1 MEIILIN
8 TDPMVAKLIE
18 ATAKKTG
25 IMLTSYAS
33 TDELDVSTLT
43 KDHFVFVDEGA
54 LGTDKD
60 RIKSIAQGYLSCL
73 LYAKTKALKEFSHIV
88 KKPFLPTE
96 ILDIL
101 QAELLKVGQDL
112 HNASEVTQEEIAQVD
127 DGPKMPDIDMSA
139 LDKLGDF
146 DITQEFD
153 AESPIPPLADSVST
167 DIADTPSAESEP
179 EQVPQES
186 VNEDLDQSL
195 GDVDSS
201 ALEQGGLEELD
212 SAINFLEESDMEDLE
227 AIGAGELP
235 AQEDEAGDSVEST
248 EITDSLAAADSS
260 LDELGEQEL
269 DSSSEPSGER
279 QAQELLESSDTDIA
293 LDTSLEQSAQE
304 LAGDVAGDVAESAQ
318 DLEGNLAQDELL
330 ETIQEEIDSSDPQA
344 QADDQAGDI
353 ADLDAVE
360 EVPSAMELDELESS
374 AQDGASG
381 VELGEADLGESGA
394 ALEQVEDQASDVEPE
409 LDSSEPSALDE
420 SVQGGESA
428 TAESLE
434 EQAECE
440 VLPQDELTLVK
451 NLLEETAPAADTA
464 ESLESTQEPEAEI
477 DLAQEL
483 ESSTLE
489 DDSESGDGA
498 NDESELESSTQEFAD
513 IELDDLAQVEPES
526 SAQEATESAG
536 EDYLQLSES
545 EICQALGEDLPDVE
559 SSTSTE
565 TADIEIEAGDVESS
579 AEPSELETPEEPAS
593 EQLESTQEQ
602 EAVEELEEIAEV
614 AEVAEDEAMEMKE
627 SGGDLQEDIK
637 EDIKE
642 AKEEAADPTQS
653 TQEQEIESMQESSQ
667 DSSDEELESKE
678 SAQAEVALEEDLGDG
693 LEENLAQDL
702 AGDLGDLEES
712 ATTDEDLAEEPES
725 SALEQECQA
734 PEELEVSSELESIQ
748 EAEEQEADGQD
759 LAQEPESKEALDS
772 MVAHDLQELE
782 AEPMSDQGALQDLG
796 EFGTGLQAINALR
809 DEMQALG
816 DLDPFASDGGDTPSS
831 QAQADDR
838 PSTTQANQTQA
849 QLFSE
854 LLANKSAQEIR
865 SLLNGAQISINI
877 SFSDKI

>member
-1 MEIILIN
+1 MKIILIN

-25 IMLTSYAS
+25 IVLTSYAS
-33 TDELDVSTLT
+33 TDDLDVSTLT

-60 RIKSIAQGYLSCL
+60 RIKSIAQDYLSCL

-153 AESPIPPLADSVST
+153 AESPTPPLADSVST

-269 DSSSEPSGER
+269 DSSSEPAGEP
-279 QAQELLESSDTDIA
+279 QTEELLESSDTDIA

-304 LAGDVAGDVAESAQ
+304 LADDMAGDVAESAQ
-318 DLEGNLAQDELL
+318 DLEENLAQDELL

-344 QADDQAGDI
+344 QADNQAGDI
-353 ADLDAVE
+353 AELEAVE
-360 EVPSAMELDELESS
+360 EVSSAIELDELESS
-374 AQDGASG
+374 AQDEVSG

-394 ALEQVEDQASDVEPE
+394 ALEQVEDQASDVEQE

-451 NLLEETAPAADTA
+451 NLLEETAPADTA

-545 EICQALGEDLPDVE
+545 EICQALGEDLPVVE

-579 AEPSELETPEEPAS
+579 AEPSELETLEEPAS

-614 AEVAEDEAMEMKE
+614 AEDEAMAMKE
-627 SGGDLQEDIK
+627 SGGDLQEDT
-637 EDIKE
+637 EE
-642 AKEEAADPTQS
+642 AKEEAADPAQS

-702 AGDLGDLEES
+702 AGDLGES
-712 ATTDEDLAEEPES
+712 AATDEDLAKELES

-748 EAEEQEADGQD
+748 EAEGQEAEGQD

-782 AEPMSDQGALQDLG
+782 AEPMPDQGALQDLG

-831 QAQADDR
+831 PAQADDR

-854 LLANKSAQEIR
+854 LLANKSAREIR

>member
-1 MEIILIN
+1 MKIILIN

-25 IMLTSYAS
+25 IVLTSYAS
-33 TDELDVSTLT
+33 TDDLDVSTLT

-60 RIKSIAQGYLSCL
+60 RIKSIAQDYLSCL

-186 VNEDLDQSL
+186 VDESL

-235 AQEDEAGDSVEST
+235 AQEDEVGDSVEST

-269 DSSSEPSGER
+269 DSSSEPAGEP
-279 QAQELLESSDTDIA
+279 QTEELLESSDTDIA
-293 LDTSLEQSAQE
+293 LDTSLEPSAQE
-304 LAGDVAGDVAESAQ
+304 LAGDVVGDVAESAQ
-318 DLEGNLAQDELL
+318 DLEEDLAQDELL

-344 QADDQAGDI
+344 QADNQAGDI
-353 ADLDAVE
+353 AELEAVE
-360 EVPSAMELDELESS
+360 EVPSVMELDELESS
-374 AQDGASG
+374 AQDEVSG

-614 AEVAEDEAMEMKE
+614 AEDEAMEMKE
-627 SGGDLQEDIK
+627 SGGDLQ

>member
-1 MEIILIN
+1 MKIILIN

-33 TDELDVSTLT
+33 TDDLDVSTLT

-60 RIKSIAQGYLSCL
+60 RIKSIAQDYLSCL

-153 AESPIPPLADSVST
+153 AESPTPPLADSVST

-269 DSSSEPSGER
+269 DSSSEPAGEP
-279 QAQELLESSDTDIA
+279 QTEELLESSDTDIA

-304 LAGDVAGDVAESAQ
+304 LADDMAGDVAESAQ
-318 DLEGNLAQDELL
+318 DLEEDLAQDELL
-330 ETIQEEIDSSDPQA
+330 ETIQEEIDSNDPQA
-344 QADDQAGDI
+344 QAGDQAGDI
-353 ADLDAVE
+353 VELEAVE
-360 EVPSAMELDELESS
+360 EVSSAIELDELESS
-374 AQDGASG
+374 AQNEVSG
-381 VELGEADLGESGA
+381 VELGEVDLAESGA
-394 ALEQVEDQASDVEPE
+394 ALEQVEDQASDVEQE
-409 LDSSEPSALDE
+409 LDSSETSALDE
-420 SVQGGESA
+420 SVQGGEGA

-579 AEPSELETPEEPAS
+579 AEPSELETLEEPAS

-614 AEVAEDEAMEMKE
+614 AEDEAMAMKE
-627 SGGDLQEDIK
+627 SGGDLQ
-637 EDIKE
+637 E

-782 AEPMSDQGALQDLG
+782 AEPMPDQGALQDLG

-831 QAQADDR
+831 PAQADDR

-854 LLANKSAQEIR
+854 LLANKSAREIR

>member
-1 MEIILIN
+1 MKIILIN

-25 IMLTSYAS
+25 IVLTSYAS
-33 TDELDVSTLT
+33 TDDLDVSTLT

-60 RIKSIAQGYLSCL
+60 RIKSIAQDYLSCL

-186 VNEDLDQSL
+186 VDESLDQSL

-269 DSSSEPSGER
+269 DSSSEPAGEP
-279 QAQELLESSDTDIA
+279 QTEELLESSDTDIA
-293 LDTSLEQSAQE
+293 LDTSLEPSAQE
-304 LAGDVAGDVAESAQ
+304 LAGDVVGDVAESAQ
-318 DLEGNLAQDELL
+318 DLEEDLAQDELL

-344 QADDQAGDI
+344 QADNQAGDI
-353 ADLDAVE
+353 AELEAVE
-360 EVPSAMELDELESS
+360 EVPSVMELDELESS
-374 AQDGASG
+374 AQDEVSG

-614 AEVAEDEAMEMKE
+614 AEDEAMEMKE
-627 SGGDLQEDIK
+627 SGGDLQ

-702 AGDLGDLEES
+702 AGDLEES
-712 ATTDEDLAEEPES
+712 ATTDEDLAKELES

>member
-1 MEIILIN
+1 MKIILIN

-60 RIKSIAQGYLSCL
+60 RIKSIAQDYLSCL

-186 VNEDLDQSL
+186 AQESVDESL
-195 GDVDSS
+195 GDVESS

-212 SAINFLEESDMEDLE
+212 NAINFLEESDMEDLE

-248 EITDSLAAADSS
+248 EITDSLAAVDSS

-269 DSSSEPSGER
+269 DSSSEPVEEP
-279 QAQELLESSDTDIA
+279 QTEELLESSDTGIA
-293 LDTSLEQSAQE
+293 LDTSLEQNAQE
-304 LAGDVAGDVAESAQ
+304 LADDTAGDMAESAQ
-318 DLEGNLAQDELL
+318 DLEEGLAQDELL

-353 ADLDAVE
+353 AELGAVE
-360 EVPSAMELDELESS
+360 EVPSAIELDELESS
-374 AQDGASG
+374 AQDEVSG
-381 VELGEADLGESGA
+381 VELGEADLAESGA
-394 ALEQVEDQASDVEPE
+394 ALEQVEDQASDVEQE
-409 LDSSEPSALDE
+409 LDNSETSA
-420 SVQGGESA
+420 QGGESA

-440 VLPQDELTLVK
+440 VLPQDELALVK
-451 NLLEETAPAADTA
+451 NLLEETTPADTT
-464 ESLESTQEPEAEI
+464 ESLESIQETEAEV
-477 DLAQEL
+477 DFTQEL

-489 DDSESGDGA
+489 DSSESGDGA

-559 SSTSTE
+559 SSASTE
-565 TADIEIEAGDVESS
+565 AADIEIEAGDVESS
-579 AEPSELETPEEPAS
+579 ADPSELETPEEQAS
-593 EQLESTQEQ
+593 EQLEPTQEQ
-602 EAVEELEEIAEV
+602 KAVEEQAIEEI
-614 AEVAEDEAMEMKE
+614 AEVAEDEAMAMEE
-627 SGGDLQEDIK
+627 SGGDLQEDI
-637 EDIKE
+637 EE
-642 AKEEAADPTQS
+642 GTEEAAYSVQN
-653 TQEQEIESMQESSQ
+653 TQEQEIESMQEFSQ
-667 DSSDEELESKE
+667 DSSDEGLESKE
-678 SAQAEVALEEDLGDG
+678 SAQAEVALEEDL
-693 LEENLAQDL
+693 EEDLAQ
-702 AGDLGDLEES
+702 DLGDLEES
-712 ATTDEDLAEEPES
+712 ATTDEDLGEELES

-734 PEELEVSSELESIQ
+734 PEELEVSSELESMQ
-748 EAEEQEADGQD
+748 EAGGQEAQGQD
-759 LAQEPESKEALDS
+759 LAQELESKETLDS

-782 AEPMSDQGALQDLG
+782 AEPTPDQGVLQDLG

-809 DEMQALG
+809 DEMQSLG
-816 DLDPFASDGGDTPSS
+816 DLDPFASDGGDTPSL
-831 QAQADDR
+831 AQADDR

>member
-1 MEIILIN
+1 MKIILIN

-60 RIKSIAQGYLSCL
+60 RIKSIAQDYLSCL

-186 VNEDLDQSL
+186 VDESLDQSL

-201 ALEQGGLEELD
+201 VLEQGGLEELD

-269 DSSSEPSGER
+269 DSSSEPAGEP
-279 QAQELLESSDTDIA
+279 QTEELLESSDTDIA

-304 LAGDVAGDVAESAQ
+304 LADDMAGDMAESAQ
-318 DLEGNLAQDELL
+318 DLEEDLAQDEPL

-344 QADDQAGDI
+344 QADNQEGDQADDI
-353 ADLDAVE
+353 AELEAVE
-360 EVPSAMELDELESS
+360 EVPSVMELDKLESS
-374 AQDGASG
+374 AQDEVSG

-394 ALEQVEDQASDVEPE
+394 ALEQVEDQASDVEQE
-409 LDSSEPSALDE
+409 LDSSETSALDE
-420 SVQGGESA
+420 SVQGGEGA

-451 NLLEETAPAADTA
+451 NLLEETAPADTT

-526 SAQEATESAG
+526 SAQETTESAG

-559 SSTSTE
+559 SSTSTG
-565 TADIEIEAGDVESS
+565 TANIEIEAGDVE
-579 AEPSELETPEEPAS
+579 PSELESLEEPAS
-593 EQLESTQEQ
+593 EQLES
-602 EAVEELEEIAEV
+602 
-614 AEVAEDEAMEMKE
+614 
-627 SGGDLQEDIK
+627 
-637 EDIKE
+637 
-642 AKEEAADPTQS
+642 P
-653 TQEQEIESMQESSQ
+653 QEQEIESMQESSQ

-693 LEENLAQDL
+693 LEKDL
-702 AGDLGDLEES
+702 AEGLEESVAKDLEE
-712 ATTDEDLAEEPES
+712 DLAKELES
-725 SALEQECQA
+725 SALEQECQT

-748 EAEEQEADGQD
+748 EAGEQEAEGQD
-759 LAQEPESKEALDS
+759 LTQEPESKEALDS

-782 AEPMSDQGALQDLG
+782 AEPMPDQGALQDLG

-831 QAQADDR
+831 PDQADDR

>member
-1 MEIILIN
+1 MKIILIN

-60 RIKSIAQGYLSCL
+60 RIKSIAQDYLSCL

-186 VNEDLDQSL
+186 VDESLDQSL

-201 ALEQGGLEELD
+201 VLEQGGLEELD

-269 DSSSEPSGER
+269 DSSSEPAGEP
-279 QAQELLESSDTDIA
+279 QTEELLESSDTDIA

-304 LAGDVAGDVAESAQ
+304 LADDMAGDMAESAQ
-318 DLEGNLAQDELL
+318 DLEEDLAQDEPL

-344 QADDQAGDI
+344 QADNQEGDQADDI
-353 ADLDAVE
+353 AELDAVE

-381 VELGEADLGESGA
+381 VELGEADLAESGA
-394 ALEQVEDQASDVEPE
+394 ALEQVEDQASDVEQE
-409 LDSSEPSALDE
+409 LDSSETSALDE
-420 SVQGGESA
+420 SVQGGEGA

-451 NLLEETAPAADTA
+451 NLLEETAPADTT
-464 ESLESTQEPEAEI
+464 ESLESTQEPETEI

-483 ESSTLE
+483 ESGTLE
-489 DDSESGDGA
+489 DGSESGDGA

-526 SAQEATESAG
+526 SAQETTESAG

-559 SSTSTE
+559 SS
-565 TADIEIEAGDVESS
+565 
-579 AEPSELETPEEPAS
+579 AELSELETLEEPAS

-614 AEVAEDEAMEMKE
+614 AEDEAMAMKE
-627 SGGDLQEDIK
+627 SGGDLQEDI
-637 EDIKE
+637 
-642 AKEEAADPTQS
+642 EEAADPAQS
-653 TQEQEIESMQESSQ
+653 IQEQEIESMQESSQ

-693 LEENLAQDL
+693 LEKDL
-702 AGDLGDLEES
+702 AEGLEESVAKDLEE
-712 ATTDEDLAEEPES
+712 DLAKELES
-725 SALEQECQA
+725 SALEQECQT
-734 PEELEVSSELESIQ
+734 PEELEVSSELESMQ
-748 EAEEQEADGQD
+748 ESEGQD

-782 AEPMSDQGALQDLG
+782 AEPMPDQGALQDLG

-831 QAQADDR
+831 PAQADDR

>member
-1 MEIILIN
+1 MKIILIN

-60 RIKSIAQGYLSCL
+60 RIKSIAQDYLSCL

-153 AESPIPPLADSVST
+153 AESPTPPLADSVST

-269 DSSSEPSGER
+269 DSSSEPAGEP
-279 QAQELLESSDTDIA
+279 QTEELLESSDTDIA

-304 LAGDVAGDVAESAQ
+304 LADDMAGDVAESAQ
-318 DLEGNLAQDELL
+318 DLEENLAQDELL

-344 QADDQAGDI
+344 QADNQAGDI
-353 ADLDAVE
+353 AELEAVE
-360 EVPSAMELDELESS
+360 EVSSAIELDELESS
-374 AQDGASG
+374 AQDEVSG

-394 ALEQVEDQASDVEPE
+394 ALEQVEDQASDVEQE

-451 NLLEETAPAADTA
+451 NLLEETAPADTA

-545 EICQALGEDLPDVE
+545 EICQALGEDLPVVE

-579 AEPSELETPEEPAS
+579 AEPSELETLEEPAS

-614 AEVAEDEAMEMKE
+614 AEDEAMAMKE
-627 SGGDLQEDIK
+627 SGGDLQEDT
-637 EDIKE
+637 EE
-642 AKEEAADPTQS
+642 AKEEAADPAQS

-693 LEENLAQDL
+693 LEENLA
-702 AGDLGDLEES
+702 GDLGDLGDLGES
-712 ATTDEDLAEEPES
+712 VATDEDLAEELES

-748 EAEEQEADGQD
+748 EAEGQD

-782 AEPMSDQGALQDLG
+782 AEPMPDQGALQDLG

-831 QAQADDR
+831 PAQADDR

-854 LLANKSAQEIR
+854 LLANKSAREIR

>member
-1 MEIILIN
+1 MKIILIN

-25 IMLTSYAS
+25 IVLTSYAS
-33 TDELDVSTLT
+33 TDDLDVSTLT

-60 RIKSIAQGYLSCL
+60 RIKSIAQDYLSCL

-186 VNEDLDQSL
+186 VDESLDQSL

-269 DSSSEPSGER
+269 DSSSEPAGEP
-279 QAQELLESSDTDIA
+279 QTEELLESSDTDIA
-293 LDTSLEQSAQE
+293 LDTSLEPSAQE
-304 LAGDVAGDVAESAQ
+304 LAGDVVGDVAESAQ
-318 DLEGNLAQDELL
+318 DLEEDLAQDELL

-344 QADDQAGDI
+344 QADNQAGDI
-353 ADLDAVE
+353 AELEAVE
-360 EVPSAMELDELESS
+360 EVPSVMELDELESS
-374 AQDGASG
+374 AQDEVSG

-614 AEVAEDEAMEMKE
+614 AEDEAMEMKE
-627 SGGDLQEDIK
+627 SGGDLQ

-667 DSSDEELESKE
+667 DSSGEELESKE
-678 SAQAEVALEEDLGDG
+678 SVQAEVALEEDLGDD

-759 LAQEPESKEALDS
+759 LAQEPEFKEALDS

>member
-1 MEIILIN
+1 MKIILIN

-60 RIKSIAQGYLSCL
+60 RIKSIAQDYLSCL

-153 AESPIPPLADSVST
+153 AESPTPPLADSVST

-269 DSSSEPSGER
+269 DSSSEPAGEP
-279 QAQELLESSDTDIA
+279 QTEELLESSDTDIA

-304 LAGDVAGDVAESAQ
+304 LADDMAGDVAESAQ
-318 DLEGNLAQDELL
+318 DLEENLAQDELL

-344 QADDQAGDI
+344 QADNQAGDI
-353 ADLDAVE
+353 AELEAVE
-360 EVPSAMELDELESS
+360 EVSSAIELDELESS
-374 AQDGASG
+374 AQDEVSG

-394 ALEQVEDQASDVEPE
+394 ALEQVEDQASDVEQE

-451 NLLEETAPAADTA
+451 NLLEETAPADTA

-545 EICQALGEDLPDVE
+545 EICQALGEDLPVVE

-579 AEPSELETPEEPAS
+579 AEPSELETLEEPAS

-614 AEVAEDEAMEMKE
+614 AEDEAMAMKE
-627 SGGDLQEDIK
+627 SGGDLQEDT
-637 EDIKE
+637 EE
-642 AKEEAADPTQS
+642 AKEEAADPAQS

-667 DSSDEELESKE
+667 DSSDEGLESKE

-702 AGDLGDLEES
+702 AGDLGES
-712 ATTDEDLAEEPES
+712 AATDEDLAKELES

-748 EAEEQEADGQD
+748 EAEGQEAEGQD

-782 AEPMSDQGALQDLG
+782 AEPMPDQGALQDLG

-831 QAQADDR
+831 PAQADDR

-854 LLANKSAQEIR
+854 LLANKSAREIR

>member
-1 MEIILIN
+1 MKIILIN

-60 RIKSIAQGYLSCL
+60 RIKSIAQDYLSCL

-186 VNEDLDQSL
+186 VDQSL
-195 GDVDSS
+195 DQGLGSIDSS

-269 DSSSEPSGER
+269 DSSSEPAGEP
-279 QAQELLESSDTDIA
+279 QTEELLESSDTDIA

-304 LAGDVAGDVAESAQ
+304 LADDMAGDVAESAQ
-318 DLEGNLAQDELL
+318 DLEEDLAQDELL

-344 QADDQAGDI
+344 QADNQEGDQADDI
-353 ADLDAVE
+353 AELDAVE

-381 VELGEADLGESGA
+381 VELGEADLAESGA
-394 ALEQVEDQASDVEPE
+394 ALEQVEDQASDVEQE
-409 LDSSEPSALDE
+409 LDSSETSALDE
-420 SVQGGESA
+420 SVQGGEGA

-451 NLLEETAPAADTA
+451 NLLEETAPADTT
-464 ESLESTQEPEAEI
+464 ESLESTQEPETEI

-483 ESSTLE
+483 ESGTLE
-489 DDSESGDGA
+489 DGSESGDGA

-526 SAQEATESAG
+526 SAQETTESAG

-559 SSTSTE
+559 SS
-565 TADIEIEAGDVESS
+565 
-579 AEPSELETPEEPAS
+579 AELSELETLEEPAS
-593 EQLESTQEQ
+593 EQLESPQEQ

-614 AEVAEDEAMEMKE
+614 AEDEAMAMKE
-627 SGGDLQEDIK
+627 SGGDLQEDI
-637 EDIKE
+637 
-642 AKEEAADPTQS
+642 EEAADPAQS
-653 TQEQEIESMQESSQ
+653 IQEQEIESMQESSQ

-693 LEENLAQDL
+693 LEKDL
-702 AGDLGDLEES
+702 AEGLEESVAKDLEE
-712 ATTDEDLAEEPES
+712 DLAKELES
-725 SALEQECQA
+725 SALEQECQT
-734 PEELEVSSELESIQ
+734 PEELEVSSELESMQ
-748 EAEEQEADGQD
+748 ESEGQD

-782 AEPMSDQGALQDLG
+782 AEPMPDQGALQDLG

-831 QAQADDR
+831 PAQADDR

>member
-1 MEIILIN
+1 MKIILIN

-60 RIKSIAQGYLSCL
+60 RIKSIAQDYLSCL

-186 VNEDLDQSL
+186 VDESLDQSL

-201 ALEQGGLEELD
+201 VLEQGGLEELD

-269 DSSSEPSGER
+269 DSSSEPAGEP
-279 QAQELLESSDTDIA
+279 QTEELLESSDTDIA

-304 LAGDVAGDVAESAQ
+304 LADDMAGDMAESAQ
-318 DLEGNLAQDELL
+318 DLEEDLAQDEPL

-344 QADDQAGDI
+344 QADNQEGDQADDI
-353 ADLDAVE
+353 AELDAVE

-381 VELGEADLGESGA
+381 VELGEADLAESGA
-394 ALEQVEDQASDVEPE
+394 ALEQVEDQASDVEQE
-409 LDSSEPSALDE
+409 LDSSETSALDE
-420 SVQGGESA
+420 SVQGGEGA

-451 NLLEETAPAADTA
+451 NLLEETAPADTT
-464 ESLESTQEPEAEI
+464 ESLESTQEPETEI

-483 ESSTLE
+483 ESGTLE
-489 DDSESGDGA
+489 DGSESGDGA

-526 SAQEATESAG
+526 SAQETTESAG

-559 SSTSTE
+559 SS
-565 TADIEIEAGDVESS
+565 
-579 AEPSELETPEEPAS
+579 AELSELETLEEPAS

-614 AEVAEDEAMEMKE
+614 AEDEAMAMKE
-627 SGGDLQEDIK
+627 SGGDLQEDI
-637 EDIKE
+637 
-642 AKEEAADPTQS
+642 EEAADPAQS
-653 TQEQEIESMQESSQ
+653 IQEQEIESMQESSQ

-693 LEENLAQDL
+693 LEKDL
-702 AGDLGDLEES
+702 AEGLEESVAKDLEE
-712 ATTDEDLAEEPES
+712 DLAKELES
-725 SALEQECQA
+725 SALEQECQT

-748 EAEEQEADGQD
+748 EAGEQEAEGQD
-759 LAQEPESKEALDS
+759 LTQEPESKEALDS

-782 AEPMSDQGALQDLG
+782 AEPMPDQGALQDLG

-831 QAQADDR
+831 PAQADDR

>member
-1 MEIILIN
+1 MKIILIN

-60 RIKSIAQGYLSCL
+60 RIKSIAQDYLSCL

-186 VNEDLDQSL
+186 VDESLDQSL

-201 ALEQGGLEELD
+201 VLEQGGLEELD

-269 DSSSEPSGER
+269 DSSSEPAGEP
-279 QAQELLESSDTDIA
+279 QTEELLESSDTDIA

-304 LAGDVAGDVAESAQ
+304 LADDMAGDVAESAQ
-318 DLEGNLAQDELL
+318 DLEEDLAQDELL

-344 QADDQAGDI
+344 QADNQEGDQADDI
-353 ADLDAVE
+353 AELDAVE
-360 EVPSAMELDELESS
+360 EVPSVMELDELESS
-374 AQDGASG
+374 AQDEVSG
-381 VELGEADLGESGA
+381 VELGEADLAESGA
-394 ALEQVEDQASDVEPE
+394 ALEQVEDQASDVEQE
-409 LDSSEPSALDE
+409 LDSSEISVLDE
-420 SVQGGESA
+420 SAQGGEGA
-428 TAESLE
+428 TAELLE

-451 NLLEETAPAADTA
+451 NLLEETAPADTT

-526 SAQEATESAG
+526 SAQETTESAG

-559 SSTSTE
+559 SSTSTG
-565 TADIEIEAGDVESS
+565 TANIEIEAGDVE
-579 AEPSELETPEEPAS
+579 PSELESLEEPAS
-593 EQLESTQEQ
+593 EQLES
-602 EAVEELEEIAEV
+602 
-614 AEVAEDEAMEMKE
+614 
-627 SGGDLQEDIK
+627 
-637 EDIKE
+637 
-642 AKEEAADPTQS
+642 P
-653 TQEQEIESMQESSQ
+653 QEQEIESMQESSQ

-693 LEENLAQDL
+693 LEKDL
-702 AGDLGDLEES
+702 AEGLEESVAKDLEE
-712 ATTDEDLAEEPES
+712 DLAKELES
-725 SALEQECQA
+725 SALEQECQT

-748 EAEEQEADGQD
+748 EAGEQEAEGQD
-759 LAQEPESKEALDS
+759 LTQEPESKEALDS

-782 AEPMSDQGALQDLG
+782 AEPTPDQGALQDLG

-831 QAQADDR
+831 PAQADDR

>member
-1 MEIILIN
+1 MKIILIN

-60 RIKSIAQGYLSCL
+60 RIKSIAQDYLSCL

-153 AESPIPPLADSVST
+153 AESPTPPLADSVST

-269 DSSSEPSGER
+269 DSSSEPAGEP
-279 QAQELLESSDTDIA
+279 QTEELLESSDTDIA

-304 LAGDVAGDVAESAQ
+304 LADDMAGDVAESAQ
-318 DLEGNLAQDELL
+318 DLEENLAQDELL

-344 QADDQAGDI
+344 QADNQAGDI
-353 ADLDAVE
+353 AELEAVE
-360 EVPSAMELDELESS
+360 EVSSAIELDELESS
-374 AQDGASG
+374 AQDEVSG

-394 ALEQVEDQASDVEPE
+394 AQVEASDVEQE
-409 LDSSEPSALDE
+409 LDSSETSALDE
-420 SVQGGESA
+420 SAQGGESA

-451 NLLEETAPAADTA
+451 NLLEETAPADTT
-464 ESLESTQEPEAEI
+464 ESLESTQEPETEI

-483 ESSTLE
+483 ESGTLE
-489 DDSESGDGA
+489 DGSESGDSA

-545 EICQALGEDLPDVE
+545 EICQALGEDLPVVE

-579 AEPSELETPEEPAS
+579 AEPSELETLEEPAS

-614 AEVAEDEAMEMKE
+614 AEDEAMAMKE
-627 SGGDLQEDIK
+627 SGGDLQEDT
-637 EDIKE
+637 EE
-642 AKEEAADPTQS
+642 AKEEAADPAQS

-693 LEENLAQDL
+693 LEENLA
-702 AGDLGDLEES
+702 GDLGDLGDLGES
-712 ATTDEDLAEEPES
+712 VATDEDLAEELES

-748 EAEEQEADGQD
+748 EAEGQD

-782 AEPMSDQGALQDLG
+782 AEPMPDQGALQDLG

-831 QAQADDR
+831 PAQADDR

-854 LLANKSAQEIR
+854 LLANKSAREIR

>member
-1 MEIILIN
+1 MKIILIN

-25 IMLTSYAS
+25 IVLTSYAS
-33 TDELDVSTLT
+33 TDDLDVSTLT

-60 RIKSIAQGYLSCL
+60 RIKSIAQDYLSCL

-186 VNEDLDQSL
+186 VDESLDQSL

-269 DSSSEPSGER
+269 DSSSEPAGEP
-279 QAQELLESSDTDIA
+279 QTEELLESSDTDIA
-293 LDTSLEQSAQE
+293 LDTSLEPSAQE
-304 LAGDVAGDVAESAQ
+304 LAGDVVGDVAESAQ
-318 DLEGNLAQDELL
+318 DLEEDLAQDELL

-344 QADDQAGDI
+344 QADNQAGDI
-353 ADLDAVE
+353 AELEAVE
-360 EVPSAMELDELESS
+360 EVPSVMELDELESS
-374 AQDGASG
+374 AQDEVSG

-614 AEVAEDEAMEMKE
+614 AEDEAMEMKE
-627 SGGDLQEDIK
+627 SGGDLQ

>member
-1 MEIILIN
+1 MKIILIN

-43 KDHFVFVDEGA
+43 KDHFVFVDEGT

-60 RIKSIAQGYLSCL
+60 RIKSIAQDYLSCL

-186 VNEDLDQSL
+186 VDESLDQSL

-201 ALEQGGLEELD
+201 VLEQGGLEELD

-269 DSSSEPSGER
+269 DSSSEPAGEP
-279 QAQELLESSDTDIA
+279 QTEELLESSDTDIA

-304 LAGDVAGDVAESAQ
+304 LADDMAGDMAESAQ
-318 DLEGNLAQDELL
+318 DLEEDLAQDEPL

-344 QADDQAGDI
+344 QADNQEGDQADDI
-353 ADLDAVE
+353 AELDAVE

-374 AQDGASG
+374 AQDEVSG
-381 VELGEADLGESGA
+381 VELGEVDLAESGA
-394 ALEQVEDQASDVEPE
+394 ALEQVEDQASDVEQE
-409 LDSSEPSALDE
+409 LDSSETSALDE
-420 SVQGGESA
+420 SVQGGEGA

-451 NLLEETAPAADTA
+451 NLLEETAPADTT

-526 SAQEATESAG
+526 SAQETTESAG

-559 SSTSTE
+559 SSTSTG
-565 TADIEIEAGDVESS
+565 TANIEIEAGDVE
-579 AEPSELETPEEPAS
+579 PSELESLEEPAS
-593 EQLESTQEQ
+593 EQLES
-602 EAVEELEEIAEV
+602 
-614 AEVAEDEAMEMKE
+614 
-627 SGGDLQEDIK
+627 
-637 EDIKE
+637 
-642 AKEEAADPTQS
+642 P
-653 TQEQEIESMQESSQ
+653 QEQEIESMQESSQ

-693 LEENLAQDL
+693 LEKDL
-702 AGDLGDLEES
+702 AEGLEESVAKDLEE
-712 ATTDEDLAEEPES
+712 DLAKELES
-725 SALEQECQA
+725 SALEQECQT

-748 EAEEQEADGQD
+748 EAGEQEAEGQD
-759 LAQEPESKEALDS
+759 LTQEPESKEALDS

-782 AEPMSDQGALQDLG
+782 AEPMPDQGALQDLG

-831 QAQADDR
+831 PAQADDR

>member
-1 MEIILIN
+1 MKIILIN

-60 RIKSIAQGYLSCL
+60 RIKSIAQDYLSCL

-186 VNEDLDQSL
+186 VDESLDQSL

-201 ALEQGGLEELD
+201 VLEQGGLEELD

-269 DSSSEPSGER
+269 DSSSEPAGEP
-279 QAQELLESSDTDIA
+279 QTEELLESSDTDIA

-304 LAGDVAGDVAESAQ
+304 LADDMAGDMAESAQ
-318 DLEGNLAQDELL
+318 DLEEDLAQDEPL

-344 QADDQAGDI
+344 QADNQEGDQADDI
-353 ADLDAVE
+353 AELDAVE

-381 VELGEADLGESGA
+381 VELGEADLAESGA
-394 ALEQVEDQASDVEPE
+394 ALEQVEDQASDVEQE
-409 LDSSEPSALDE
+409 LDSSETSALDE
-420 SVQGGESA
+420 SVQGGEGA

-451 NLLEETAPAADTA
+451 NLLEETAPADTT

-483 ESSTLE
+483 ESGTLE
-489 DDSESGDGA
+489 DGSESGDGA

-526 SAQEATESAG
+526 SAQETTESAG

-559 SSTSTE
+559 SS
-565 TADIEIEAGDVESS
+565 
-579 AEPSELETPEEPAS
+579 AELSELETLEEPAS

-614 AEVAEDEAMEMKE
+614 AEDEAMAMKE
-627 SGGDLQEDIK
+627 SGGDLQEDI
-637 EDIKE
+637 
-642 AKEEAADPTQS
+642 EEAADPAQS
-653 TQEQEIESMQESSQ
+653 IQEQEIESMQESSQ

-693 LEENLAQDL
+693 LEKDL
-702 AGDLGDLEES
+702 AEGLEESVAKDLEE
-712 ATTDEDLAEEPES
+712 DLAKELES
-725 SALEQECQA
+725 SALEQECQT
-734 PEELEVSSELESIQ
+734 PEELEVSSELESMQ
-748 EAEEQEADGQD
+748 ESEGQD

-782 AEPMSDQGALQDLG
+782 AEPMPDQGALQDLG

-831 QAQADDR
+831 PAQADDR

>member
-1 MEIILIN
+1 MKIILIN

-60 RIKSIAQGYLSCL
+60 RIKSIAQDYLSCL

-186 VNEDLDQSL
+186 VDESLDQSL

-201 ALEQGGLEELD
+201 VLEQGGLEELD

-269 DSSSEPSGER
+269 DSSSEPAGEP
-279 QAQELLESSDTDIA
+279 QTEELLESSDTDIA

-304 LAGDVAGDVAESAQ
+304 LADDMAGDMAESAQ
-318 DLEGNLAQDELL
+318 DLEEDLAQDEPL

-344 QADDQAGDI
+344 QADNQEGDQADDI
-353 ADLDAVE
+353 AELDAVE

-381 VELGEADLGESGA
+381 VELGEADLAESGA
-394 ALEQVEDQASDVEPE
+394 ALEQVEDQASDVEQE
-409 LDSSEPSALDE
+409 LDSSEISVLDE
-420 SVQGGESA
+420 SAQGGEGA
-428 TAESLE
+428 AAELLE

-451 NLLEETAPAADTA
+451 NLLEETAPADTT

-526 SAQEATESAG
+526 SAQETTESAG

-559 SSTSTE
+559 SSTSTG
-565 TADIEIEAGDVESS
+565 TANIEIEAGDVE
-579 AEPSELETPEEPAS
+579 PSELESLEEPAS
-593 EQLESTQEQ
+593 EQLESPQEQ
-602 EAVEELEEIAEV
+602 EAVEEQAIEEIAEV
-614 AEVAEDEAMEMKE
+614 AEDEAVAMEE
-627 SGGDLQEDIK
+627 SGGDLQEDI
-637 EDIKE
+637 
-642 AKEEAADPTQS
+642 EEAADPAQS
-653 TQEQEIESMQESSQ
+653 IQEQEIESMQESSQ

-693 LEENLAQDL
+693 LEKDL
-702 AGDLGDLEES
+702 AEGLEESVAKDLEEY
-712 ATTDEDLAEEPES
+712 LAKELES
-725 SALEQECQA
+725 SALEQECQT

-748 EAEEQEADGQD
+748 EAGEQEAEGQD
-759 LAQEPESKEALDS
+759 LTQEPESKEALDS

-782 AEPMSDQGALQDLG
+782 AEPTPNQGALQDLG

-816 DLDPFASDGGDTPSS
+816 DLDPFASDGGDTLSS
-831 QAQADDR
+831 PAQADDR

>member
-1 MEIILIN
+1 MKIILIN

-60 RIKSIAQGYLSCL
+60 RIKSIAQDYLSCL

-186 VNEDLDQSL
+186 VDESLDQSL

-201 ALEQGGLEELD
+201 VLEQGGLEELD

-269 DSSSEPSGER
+269 DSSSEPAGEP
-279 QAQELLESSDTDIA
+279 QTEELLESSDTDIA

-304 LAGDVAGDVAESAQ
+304 LADDMAGDMAESAQ
-318 DLEGNLAQDELL
+318 DLEEDLAQDEPL

-344 QADDQAGDI
+344 QADNQEGDQADDI
-353 ADLDAVE
+353 AELDAVE

-374 AQDGASG
+374 AQDEVSG
-381 VELGEADLGESGA
+381 VELGEVDLAESGA
-394 ALEQVEDQASDVEPE
+394 ALEQVEDQASDVEQE
-409 LDSSEPSALDE
+409 LDSSETSALDE
-420 SVQGGESA
+420 STQSVQGGESA

-451 NLLEETAPAADTA
+451 NLLEETAPADTT
-464 ESLESTQEPEAEI
+464 ESLESTQEPETEI

-483 ESSTLE
+483 ESGTLE
-489 DDSESGDGA
+489 DGSESGDGA

-526 SAQEATESAG
+526 SAQETTESAG

-559 SSTSTE
+559 SSTSTG
-565 TADIEIEAGDVESS
+565 TANIEIEAGDVE
-579 AEPSELETPEEPAS
+579 PSELESLEEPAS
-593 EQLESTQEQ
+593 EQLES
-602 EAVEELEEIAEV
+602 
-614 AEVAEDEAMEMKE
+614 
-627 SGGDLQEDIK
+627 
-637 EDIKE
+637 
-642 AKEEAADPTQS
+642 P
-653 TQEQEIESMQESSQ
+653 QEQEIESMQESSQ

-693 LEENLAQDL
+693 LEKDL
-702 AGDLGDLEES
+702 AEGLEESVAKDLEE
-712 ATTDEDLAEEPES
+712 DLAKELES
-725 SALEQECQA
+725 SALEQECQT

-748 EAEEQEADGQD
+748 EAGEQEAEGQD
-759 LAQEPESKEALDS
+759 LTQEPESKEALDS

-782 AEPMSDQGALQDLG
+782 AEPMPDQGALQDLG

-831 QAQADDR
+831 PAQADDR

>member
-1 MEIILIN
+1 MKIILIN

-33 TDELDVSTLT
+33 TDDLDVSTLT

-60 RIKSIAQGYLSCL
+60 RIKSIAQDYLSCL

-153 AESPIPPLADSVST
+153 AESPTPPLADSVST

-179 EQVPQES
+179 EQVPQEQES

-269 DSSSEPSGER
+269 DSSSEPAGEP
-279 QAQELLESSDTDIA
+279 QTEELLESSDTDIA

-304 LAGDVAGDVAESAQ
+304 LAGDVVGDVAESAQ
-318 DLEGNLAQDELL
+318 DLEENLAQDELL

-344 QADDQAGDI
+344 QADNQAGDI
-353 ADLDAVE
+353 AELEAVE
-360 EVPSAMELDELESS
+360 EVPSVMELDELESS
-374 AQDGASG
+374 AQDEVSVA
-381 VELGEADLGESGA
+381 ELGEVDLGESGA

-579 AEPSELETPEEPAS
+579 AEPSELETLEEPAS

-614 AEVAEDEAMEMKE
+614 AEVAEDEAMAMKE
-627 SGGDLQEDIK
+627 SGGDLQEDT
-637 EDIKE
+637 EE
-642 AKEEAADPTQS
+642 AKEEAADPAQS

-702 AGDLGDLEES
+702 AGDLGES
-712 ATTDEDLAEEPES
+712 AATDEDLAKELES

-748 EAEEQEADGQD
+748 EAEGQEAEGQD

-782 AEPMSDQGALQDLG
+782 AEPMPDQGALQDLG

-831 QAQADDR
+831 PAQADDR

>member
-1 MEIILIN
+1 MKIILIN

-60 RIKSIAQGYLSCL
+60 RIKSIAQDYLSCL

-186 VNEDLDQSL
+186 VDESLDQSL

-201 ALEQGGLEELD
+201 VLEQGGLEELD

-269 DSSSEPSGER
+269 DSSSEPAGEP
-279 QAQELLESSDTDIA
+279 QTEELLESSDTDIA

-304 LAGDVAGDVAESAQ
+304 LADDMAGDMAESAQ
-318 DLEGNLAQDELL
+318 DLEEDLAQDEPL

-344 QADDQAGDI
+344 QADNQADNQVGDI
-353 ADLDAVE
+353 AELEAVE

-381 VELGEADLGESGA
+381 VELGEADLAESGA
-394 ALEQVEDQASDVEPE
+394 ALEQVEDQASDVEQE
-409 LDSSEPSALDE
+409 LDSSEISVLDE
-420 SVQGGESA
+420 SVQGGEGA

-451 NLLEETAPAADTA
+451 NLLEETAPADTT
-464 ESLESTQEPEAEI
+464 ESLESTQEPETEI

-483 ESSTLE
+483 ESGTLE
-489 DDSESGDGA
+489 DGSESGDGA

-526 SAQEATESAG
+526 SAQETTESAG

-559 SSTSTE
+559 SSTSTG
-565 TADIEIEAGDVESS
+565 TANIEIEAGDVE
-579 AEPSELETPEEPAS
+579 PSELESLEEPAS
-593 EQLESTQEQ
+593 EQLESPQEQ

-614 AEVAEDEAMEMKE
+614 AEDEAMAMKE
-627 SGGDLQEDIK
+627 SGGDLQEDI
-637 EDIKE
+637 EE

-693 LEENLAQDL
+693 LEKDL
-702 AGDLGDLEES
+702 AEGLEESVAKDLEE
-712 ATTDEDLAEEPES
+712 DLAKELES
-725 SALEQECQA
+725 SALEQECQT
-734 PEELEVSSELESIQ
+734 PEELEVSS
-748 EAEEQEADGQD
+748 
-759 LAQEPESKEALDS
+759 EPESKEALDS

-782 AEPMSDQGALQDLG
+782 AEPTPDQGALQDLG

-816 DLDPFASDGGDTPSS
+816 DLDPFASDGGDTLSS
-831 QAQADDR
+831 PAQADDH

>member
-1 MEIILIN
+1 MKIILIN

-60 RIKSIAQGYLSCL
+60 RIKSIAQDYLSCL

-186 VNEDLDQSL
+186 VDESLDQSL

-201 ALEQGGLEELD
+201 VLEQGGLEELD

-269 DSSSEPSGER
+269 DSSSEPAGEP
-279 QAQELLESSDTDIA
+279 QTEELLESSDTDIA

-304 LAGDVAGDVAESAQ
+304 LADDMAGDMAGDMAESAQ
-318 DLEGNLAQDELL
+318 DLEEDLAQDEPL

-344 QADDQAGDI
+344 QADNQEGDQADDI
-353 ADLDAVE
+353 AELEAVE
-360 EVPSAMELDELESS
+360 EVPSVMELDELESS
-374 AQDGASG
+374 AQDEVSG

-394 ALEQVEDQASDVEPE
+394 ALEQVEDQASDVEQE

-420 SVQGGESA
+420 STQSVQGGESA
-428 TAESLE
+428 AAESLE

-451 NLLEETAPAADTA
+451 NLLEETAPADTA

-526 SAQEATESAG
+526 SAQETTESAG

-559 SSTSTE
+559 SSTSTG
-565 TADIEIEAGDVESS
+565 TANIEIEAGDVE
-579 AEPSELETPEEPAS
+579 PSELESLEEPAS

-614 AEVAEDEAMEMKE
+614 AEDEAMAMKE
-627 SGGDLQEDIK
+627 SGGDLQEDI
-637 EDIKE
+637 EE

-693 LEENLAQDL
+693 LEKNLAQDL
-702 AGDLGDLEES
+702 AGDLGES
-712 ATTDEDLAEEPES
+712 AATDEDLGEELES
-725 SALEQECQA
+725 SALEQERQT

-748 EAEEQEADGQD
+748 EAEEQEAEGQD

-772 MVAHDLQELE
+772 MVAHDLQDLE
-782 AEPMSDQGALQDLG
+782 AEPTPDQGALQDLG

-831 QAQADDR
+831 PAQADDR

>member
-1 MEIILIN
+1 MKIILIN

-60 RIKSIAQGYLSCL
+60 RIKSIAQDYLSCL

-186 VNEDLDQSL
+186 VDESLDQSL

-201 ALEQGGLEELD
+201 VLEQGGLEELD

-269 DSSSEPSGER
+269 DSSSEPAGEP
-279 QAQELLESSDTDIA
+279 QTEELLESSDTDIA

-304 LAGDVAGDVAESAQ
+304 LAGDVVGDMAESAQ
-318 DLEGNLAQDELL
+318 DLEEDLAQDELL

-344 QADDQAGDI
+344 QADNQEGDQADDI
-353 ADLDAVE
+353 AELDAVE

-381 VELGEADLGESGA
+381 VELGEADLAESGA
-394 ALEQVEDQASDVEPE
+394 ALEQVEDQASDVEQE
-409 LDSSEPSALDE
+409 LDSSETSALDE
-420 SVQGGESA
+420 SVQGGEGA

-451 NLLEETAPAADTA
+451 NLLEETAPADTT

-526 SAQEATESAG
+526 SAQETTESAG

-559 SSTSTE
+559 SSTSTG
-565 TADIEIEAGDVESS
+565 TANIEIEAGDVE
-579 AEPSELETPEEPAS
+579 PSELESLEEPAS
-593 EQLESTQEQ
+593 EQLESPQEQ
-602 EAVEELEEIAEV
+602 EAVEEQAIEEIAEV
-614 AEVAEDEAMEMKE
+614 AEDEAVAMEE
-627 SGGDLQEDIK
+627 SGGDLQEDI
-637 EDIKE
+637 
-642 AKEEAADPTQS
+642 EEAADPAQS
-653 TQEQEIESMQESSQ
+653 IQEQEIESMQESSQ

-693 LEENLAQDL
+693 LEKNLAQDL
-702 AGDLGDLEES
+702 AGDLGES
-712 ATTDEDLAEEPES
+712 AATDEDLGEELES
-725 SALEQECQA
+725 SALEQERQT

-748 EAEEQEADGQD
+748 EAGEQEAEGQD

-772 MVAHDLQELE
+772 MVAHDLQDLE
-782 AEPMSDQGALQDLG
+782 AEPTPDQGALQDLG

-831 QAQADDR
+831 PAQADDR

>member
-1 MEIILIN
+1 MKIILIN

-60 RIKSIAQGYLSCL
+60 RIKSIAQDYLSCL

-186 VNEDLDQSL
+186 VDESLDQSL

-201 ALEQGGLEELD
+201 VLEQGGLEELD

-269 DSSSEPSGER
+269 DSSSEPAGEP
-279 QAQELLESSDTDIA
+279 QTEELLESSDTDIA

-304 LAGDVAGDVAESAQ
+304 LAGDVVGDMAESAQ
-318 DLEGNLAQDELL
+318 DLEEDLAQDELL

-344 QADDQAGDI
+344 QADNQEGDQADDI
-353 ADLDAVE
+353 AELDAVE

-374 AQDGASG
+374 AQDGVSG
-381 VELGEADLGESGA
+381 VELGEADLAESGA
-394 ALEQVEDQASDVEPE
+394 ALEQVEDQASDVEQE
-409 LDSSEPSALDE
+409 LDSSETSALDE
-420 SVQGGESA
+420 SVQGGEGA

-451 NLLEETAPAADTA
+451 NLLEETAPADTT
-464 ESLESTQEPEAEI
+464 ESLESTQEPETEI

-483 ESSTLE
+483 ESGTLE
-489 DDSESGDGA
+489 DGSESGDGA

-526 SAQEATESAG
+526 SAQETTESAG

-559 SSTSTE
+559 SS
-565 TADIEIEAGDVESS
+565 
-579 AEPSELETPEEPAS
+579 AELSELETLEEPAS

-614 AEVAEDEAMEMKE
+614 AEDEAMAMKE
-627 SGGDLQEDIK
+627 SGGDLQEDI
-637 EDIKE
+637 
-642 AKEEAADPTQS
+642 EEAADPAQS
-653 TQEQEIESMQESSQ
+653 IQEQEIESMQESSQ

-693 LEENLAQDL
+693 LEKDL
-702 AGDLGDLEES
+702 AEGLEESVAKDLEE
-712 ATTDEDLAEEPES
+712 DLAKELES
-725 SALEQECQA
+725 SALEQECQT
-734 PEELEVSSELESIQ
+734 PEELEVSSELESMQ
-748 EAEEQEADGQD
+748 ESEGQD

-782 AEPMSDQGALQDLG
+782 AEPMPDQGALQDLG

-831 QAQADDR
+831 PAQADDR

>member
-1 MEIILIN
+1 MKIILIN

-60 RIKSIAQGYLSCL
+60 RIKSIAQDYLSCL

-186 VNEDLDQSL
+186 VDESLDQSL

-201 ALEQGGLEELD
+201 VLEQGGLEELD

-269 DSSSEPSGER
+269 DSSSEPAGEP
-279 QAQELLESSDTDIA
+279 QTEELLESSDTDIA

-304 LAGDVAGDVAESAQ
+304 LADDMAGDMAESAQ
-318 DLEGNLAQDELL
+318 DLEEDLAQDEPL

-344 QADDQAGDI
+344 QADNQEGDQADDI
-353 ADLDAVE
+353 AELDAVE

-381 VELGEADLGESGA
+381 VELGEADLAESGA
-394 ALEQVEDQASDVEPE
+394 ALEQVEDQASDVEQE
-409 LDSSEPSALDE
+409 LDSSETSALDE
-420 SVQGGESA
+420 SVQGGEGA

-451 NLLEETAPAADTA
+451 NLLEETAPADTT
-464 ESLESTQEPEAEI
+464 ESLESTQEPETEI

-483 ESSTLE
+483 ESGTLE
-489 DDSESGDGA
+489 DGSESGDGA

-526 SAQEATESAG
+526 SAQETTESAG

-559 SSTSTE
+559 SS
-565 TADIEIEAGDVESS
+565 
-579 AEPSELETPEEPAS
+579 AELSELETLEEPAS

-614 AEVAEDEAMEMKE
+614 AEDEAMAMKE
-627 SGGDLQEDIK
+627 SGGDLQEDI
-637 EDIKE
+637 
-642 AKEEAADPTQS
+642 EEAADPAQS
-653 TQEQEIESMQESSQ
+653 IQEQEIESMQESSQ

-693 LEENLAQDL
+693 LEKDL
-702 AGDLGDLEES
+702 AEGLEESVAKDLEE
-712 ATTDEDLAEEPES
+712 DLAKELES
-725 SALEQECQA
+725 SALEQECQT

-748 EAEEQEADGQD
+748 EAGEQEAEGQD
-759 LAQEPESKEALDS
+759 LTQEPESKEALDS

-782 AEPMSDQGALQDLG
+782 AEPTPDQGALQDLG

-831 QAQADDR
+831 PAQADDR

>member
-1 MEIILIN
+1 MKIILIN

-60 RIKSIAQGYLSCL
+60 RIKSIAQDYLSCL

-186 VNEDLDQSL
+186 VDESLDQSL

-201 ALEQGGLEELD
+201 VLEQGGLEELD

-269 DSSSEPSGER
+269 DSSSEPAGEP
-279 QAQELLESSDTDIA
+279 QTEELLESSDTDIA

-304 LAGDVAGDVAESAQ
+304 LADDMAESAQ
-318 DLEGNLAQDELL
+318 DLEEDLAQDEPL

-344 QADDQAGDI
+344 QADDI
-353 ADLDAVE
+353 AELDAVE

-381 VELGEADLGESGA
+381 VELGEADLAESGA
-394 ALEQVEDQASDVEPE
+394 ALEQVEDQASDVEQE
-409 LDSSEPSALDE
+409 LDSSEISVLDE
-420 SVQGGESA
+420 SAQGGEGA
-428 TAESLE
+428 TAELLE

-451 NLLEETAPAADTA
+451 NLLEETAPADTT
-464 ESLESTQEPEAEI
+464 ESLESTQEPETEI

-483 ESSTLE
+483 ESGTLE
-489 DDSESGDGA
+489 DGSESGDGA

-513 IELDDLAQVEPES
+513 IELDDLAQVETES
-526 SAQEATESAG
+526 SAQETTESAG

-559 SSTSTE
+559 SSTSTG
-565 TADIEIEAGDVESS
+565 TANIEIEAGDVE
-579 AEPSELETPEEPAS
+579 PSELESLEEPAS
-593 EQLESTQEQ
+593 EQLESPQEQ
-602 EAVEELEEIAEV
+602 EAVEEQAIEEIAEV
-614 AEVAEDEAMEMKE
+614 AEDEAVAMEE
-627 SGGDLQEDIK
+627 SGGDLQEDI
-637 EDIKE
+637 
-642 AKEEAADPTQS
+642 EEAADPAQS
-653 TQEQEIESMQESSQ
+653 IQEQEIESMQESSQ

-693 LEENLAQDL
+693 LEKNLAQDL
-702 AGDLGDLEES
+702 AGDLGES
-712 ATTDEDLAEEPES
+712 AATDEDLGEELES
-725 SALEQECQA
+725 SALEQERQT

-748 EAEEQEADGQD
+748 EAGEQEAEGQD

-772 MVAHDLQELE
+772 MVAHDLQDLE
-782 AEPMSDQGALQDLG
+782 AEPTPDQGALQDLG

-831 QAQADDR
+831 PAQADDR

>member
-1 MEIILIN
+1 MKIILIN

-60 RIKSIAQGYLSCL
+60 RIKSIAQDYLSCL

-186 VNEDLDQSL
+186 VDESLDQSL

-201 ALEQGGLEELD
+201 VLEQGGLEELD

-269 DSSSEPSGER
+269 DSSSEPAGEP
-279 QAQELLESSDTDIA
+279 QTEELLESSDTDIA

-304 LAGDVAGDVAESAQ
+304 LADDMAGDMAESAQ
-318 DLEGNLAQDELL
+318 DLEEDLAQDEPL
-330 ETIQEEIDSSDPQA
+330 ETIQEEIDSNDPQA
-344 QADDQAGDI
+344 QADNQEGDQADDI
-353 ADLDAVE
+353 AELDAVE

-381 VELGEADLGESGA
+381 VELGEADLAESGA
-394 ALEQVEDQASDVEPE
+394 ALEQVEDQASDVEQE
-409 LDSSEPSALDE
+409 LDSSETSALDE
-420 SVQGGESA
+420 SVQGGEGA

-451 NLLEETAPAADTA
+451 NLLEETAPADTT

-526 SAQEATESAG
+526 SAQETTESAG

-559 SSTSTE
+559 SS
-565 TADIEIEAGDVESS
+565 
-579 AEPSELETPEEPAS
+579 AELSELETLEEPAS

-614 AEVAEDEAMEMKE
+614 AEDEAMAMKE
-627 SGGDLQEDIK
+627 SGGDLQEDI
-637 EDIKE
+637 
-642 AKEEAADPTQS
+642 EEAADPAQS
-653 TQEQEIESMQESSQ
+653 IQEQEIESMQESSQ

-693 LEENLAQDL
+693 LEKDL
-702 AGDLGDLEES
+702 AEGLEESVAKDLEE
-712 ATTDEDLAEEPES
+712 DLAKELES
-725 SALEQECQA
+725 SALEQECQT
-734 PEELEVSSELESIQ
+734 PEELEVSSELESMQ
-748 EAEEQEADGQD
+748 ESEGQD

-782 AEPMSDQGALQDLG
+782 AEPMPDQGALQDLG

-831 QAQADDR
+831 PAQADDR

>member
-1 MEIILIN
+1 MKIILIN

-25 IMLTSYAS
+25 IVLTSYAS
-33 TDELDVSTLT
+33 TDDLDVSTLT

-60 RIKSIAQGYLSCL
+60 RIKSIAQDYLSCL

-153 AESPIPPLADSVST
+153 AESPTPPLADSVST

-269 DSSSEPSGER
+269 DSSSEPAGEP
-279 QAQELLESSDTDIA
+279 QTEELLESSDTDIA

-304 LAGDVAGDVAESAQ
+304 LADDMAGDVAESAQ
-318 DLEGNLAQDELL
+318 DLEENLAQDELL

-344 QADDQAGDI
+344 QADNQAGDI
-353 ADLDAVE
+353 AELEAVE
-360 EVPSAMELDELESS
+360 EVSSAIELDELESS
-374 AQDGASG
+374 AQDEVSG

-394 ALEQVEDQASDVEPE
+394 ALEQVEDQASDVEQE

-451 NLLEETAPAADTA
+451 NLLEETAPADTA

-579 AEPSELETPEEPAS
+579 AEPSELETLEEPAS

-614 AEVAEDEAMEMKE
+614 AEDEAMAMKE
-627 SGGDLQEDIK
+627 SGGDLQEDT
-637 EDIKE
+637 EE

-667 DSSDEELESKE
+667 DSSGEELESKE
-678 SAQAEVALEEDLGDG
+678 SVQAEVALEEDLGDG
-693 LEENLAQDL
+693 LEENLA
-702 AGDLGDLEES
+702 GDLGDLGDLGES
-712 ATTDEDLAEEPES
+712 VATDEDLAEELES

-748 EAEEQEADGQD
+748 EAEGQEAEGQD

-782 AEPMSDQGALQDLG
+782 AEPMPDQGALQDLG

-831 QAQADDR
+831 PAQADDR

-854 LLANKSAQEIR
+854 LLANKSAREIR

>member
-1 MEIILIN
+1 MKIILIN

-33 TDELDVSTLT
+33 TDDLDVSILT

-54 LGTDKD
+54 LGADND
-60 RIKSIAQGYLSCL
+60 RIKSIAQDYLSCL
-73 LYAKTKALKEFSHIV
+73 LYAKTEALKEFSHIV

-153 AESPIPPLADSVST
+153 AESPTPPLADSVST
-167 DIADTPSAESEP
+167 DIADTPSVESEP

-186 VNEDLDQSL
+186 VDESL
-195 GDVDSS
+195 EQGLGSMDSS
-201 ALEQGGLEELD
+201 ALEQGGLEGLD
-212 SAINFLEESDMEDLE
+212 SAIKFLEESDMEDLE

-235 AQEDEAGDSVEST
+235 AREDEVGDSVEST
-248 EITDSLAAADSS
+248 EITDSLAAADSG
-260 LDELGEQEL
+260 LEELGEQEL

-304 LAGDVAGDVAESAQ
+304 LAGDVVGDVVESAQ
-318 DLEGNLAQDELL
+318 DLEGDLAQDELL
-330 ETIQEEIDSSDPQA
+330 ETIQEEVDSSDPQA

-381 VELGEADLGESGA
+381 VELGEADLAESGA
-394 ALEQVEDQASDVEPE
+394 AQVEASDVEQE
-409 LDSSEPSALDE
+409 LDSSETSALDE
-420 SVQGGESA
+420 SVQGVQGGESA

-451 NLLEETAPAADTA
+451 NLLEETAPADTT

-483 ESSTLE
+483 ESGTLE
-489 DDSESGDGA
+489 DDSESGDSA

-545 EICQALGEDLPDVE
+545 EICQALGEDLLDVE

-565 TADIEIEAGDVESS
+565 TADTETEAGDVESS
-579 AEPSELETPEEPAS
+579 AEPSELETPDPQEQAS

-602 EAVEELEEIAEV
+602 EAKEELEEIAEV
-614 AEVAEDEAMEMKE
+614 AEDEAMKMEE
-627 SGGDLQEDIK
+627 SGGDLQEATD
-637 EDIKE
+637 E
-642 AKEEAADPTQS
+642 ATDSAQS
-653 TQEQEIESMQESSQ
+653 TQEQEIEAMQESSQ
-667 DSSDEELESKE
+667 DSSNEELESKE
-678 SAQAEVALEEDLGDG
+678 SAQAEVALEKDLGDG
-693 LEENLAQDL
+693 LEKDL
-702 AGDLGDLEES
+702 AEGLEESVAKDLEE
-712 ATTDEDLAEEPES
+712 DLVKELES
-725 SALEQECQA
+725 SALEQECQTQEQA

-748 EAEEQEADGQD
+748 EAGEQEAKGQD
-759 LAQEPESKEALDS
+759 FTQELESKEALDS

-782 AEPMSDQGALQDLG
+782 ADPMPDQGALQDLG

-816 DLDPFASDGGDTPSS
+816 DLDPFASDGRDTPSS
-831 QAQADDR
+831 PAQADDR
-838 PSTTQANQTQA
+838 PSTTQANQIQA

>member
-1 MEIILIN
+1 MKIILIN

-60 RIKSIAQGYLSCL
+60 RIKSIAQDYLSCL

-186 VNEDLDQSL
+186 VDESLDQSL

-201 ALEQGGLEELD
+201 VLEQGGLEELD

-269 DSSSEPSGER
+269 DSSSEPAGEP
-279 QAQELLESSDTDIA
+279 QTEELLESSDTDIA

-304 LAGDVAGDVAESAQ
+304 LADDMAGDVAESAQ
-318 DLEGNLAQDELL
+318 DLEEDLAQDELL

-344 QADDQAGDI
+344 QADNQEGDQADDI
-353 ADLDAVE
+353 AELDAVE

-374 AQDGASG
+374 AQDGVSG
-381 VELGEADLGESGA
+381 VELGEADLAESGA
-394 ALEQVEDQASDVEPE
+394 ALEQVEDQASDVEQE
-409 LDSSEPSALDE
+409 LDSSEISVLDE
-420 SVQGGESA
+420 SAQGGEGA

-451 NLLEETAPAADTA
+451 NLLEETAPADTT

-526 SAQEATESAG
+526 SAQETTESAG

-559 SSTSTE
+559 SSTSTG
-565 TADIEIEAGDVESS
+565 TANIEIEAGDVE
-579 AEPSELETPEEPAS
+579 PSELESLEEPAS
-593 EQLESTQEQ
+593 EQLES
-602 EAVEELEEIAEV
+602 
-614 AEVAEDEAMEMKE
+614 
-627 SGGDLQEDIK
+627 
-637 EDIKE
+637 
-642 AKEEAADPTQS
+642 P
-653 TQEQEIESMQESSQ
+653 QEQEIESMQESSQ

-693 LEENLAQDL
+693 LEKDL
-702 AGDLGDLEES
+702 AEGLEESVAKDLEE
-712 ATTDEDLAEEPES
+712 DLAK
-725 SALEQECQA
+725 
-734 PEELEVSSELESIQ
+734 ELEVSSELESIQ
-748 EAEEQEADGQD
+748 EAGEQEAEGQD
-759 LAQEPESKEALDS
+759 LTQEPESKEALDS

-782 AEPMSDQGALQDLG
+782 AEPMPDQGALQDLG

-831 QAQADDR
+831 PAQADDR

>member
-1 MEIILIN
+1 MKIILIN

-60 RIKSIAQGYLSCL
+60 RIKSIAQDYLSCL

-186 VNEDLDQSL
+186 VDQSL
-195 GDVDSS
+195 DQGLGSIDSS
-201 ALEQGGLEELD
+201 ALEQGGLEGLD

-248 EITDSLAAADSS
+248 EITDSLAVADSN
-260 LDELGEQEL
+260 LDELGGQEL
-269 DSSSEPSGER
+269 DSSSEPAGEP
-279 QAQELLESSDTDIA
+279 QTEELLESSDTDIA
-293 LDTSLEQSAQE
+293 LDTSLEPSAQE
-304 LAGDVAGDVAESAQ
+304 LAGDVVGDMAESAQ
-318 DLEGNLAQDELL
+318 DLEEDLAQDELL

-344 QADDQAGDI
+344 QADNQADNQVGDI
-353 ADLDAVE
+353 AELDAVE

-381 VELGEADLGESGA
+381 VELGEADLAESGA
-394 ALEQVEDQASDVEPE
+394 ALEQVEDQASDVEQE
-409 LDSSEPSALDE
+409 LDSSETSALDE
-420 SVQGGESA
+420 SVQGGEGA

-451 NLLEETAPAADTA
+451 NLLEETAPADTT
-464 ESLESTQEPEAEI
+464 ESLESTQEPETEI

-483 ESSTLE
+483 ESGTLE
-489 DDSESGDGA
+489 DGSESGDGA

-526 SAQEATESAG
+526 SAQETTESAG

-559 SSTSTE
+559 SSTSTG
-565 TADIEIEAGDVESS
+565 TANIEIEAGDVE
-579 AEPSELETPEEPAS
+579 PSELESLEEPAS
-593 EQLESTQEQ
+593 EQLESPQEQ
-602 EAVEELEEIAEV
+602 EAVEEQAIEEIAEV
-614 AEVAEDEAMEMKE
+614 AEDEAVAMEE
-627 SGGDLQEDIK
+627 SGGDLQEDI
-637 EDIKE
+637 
-642 AKEEAADPTQS
+642 EEAADPAQS
-653 TQEQEIESMQESSQ
+653 IQEQEIESMQESSQ

-693 LEENLAQDL
+693 LEKNLAQDL
-702 AGDLGDLEES
+702 AGDLGES
-712 ATTDEDLAEEPES
+712 AATDEDLGEELES
-725 SALEQECQA
+725 SALEQERQI

-748 EAEEQEADGQD
+748 EAGEQEAEGQD

-772 MVAHDLQELE
+772 MVAHDLQDLE
-782 AEPMSDQGALQDLG
+782 AEPTPDQGALQDLG

-831 QAQADDR
+831 PAQADDR

>member
-1 MEIILIN
+1 MKIILIN

-25 IMLTSYAS
+25 IVLTSYAS
-33 TDELDVSTLT
+33 TDDLDVSTLT

-60 RIKSIAQGYLSCL
+60 RIKSIAQDYLSCL

-186 VNEDLDQSL
+186 VDESLDQSL

-269 DSSSEPSGER
+269 DSSSEPAGEP
-279 QAQELLESSDTDIA
+279 QTEELLESSDTDIA
-293 LDTSLEQSAQE
+293 LDTSLEPSAQE
-304 LAGDVAGDVAESAQ
+304 LAGDVVGDVAESAQ
-318 DLEGNLAQDELL
+318 DLEEDLAQDELL
-330 ETIQEEIDSSDPQA
+330 ETIQEEIDSGDPQA
-344 QADDQAGDI
+344 QADNQAGDI
-353 ADLDAVE
+353 AELEAVE
-360 EVPSAMELDELESS
+360 EVPSVMELDELESS
-374 AQDGASG
+374 AQDEVSG

-477 DLAQEL
+477 DLAQ
-483 ESSTLE
+483 
-489 DDSESGDGA
+489 
-498 NDESELESSTQEFAD
+498 ELESSTQEFAD

-614 AEVAEDEAMEMKE
+614 AEDEAMEMKE
-627 SGGDLQEDIK
+627 SGGDLQ
-637 EDIKE
+637 E

>member
-1 MEIILIN
+1 MKIILIN

-33 TDELDVSTLT
+33 TDDLDVSTLT

-60 RIKSIAQGYLSCL
+60 RIKSIAQDYLSCL

-269 DSSSEPSGER
+269 DSSSEPAGEP
-279 QAQELLESSDTDIA
+279 QTEELLESSDTDIA

-304 LAGDVAGDVAESAQ
+304 LADDMAGDVAESAQ
-318 DLEGNLAQDELL
+318 DLEENLAQDELL

-344 QADDQAGDI
+344 QADNQAGDI
-353 ADLDAVE
+353 AELEAVE
-360 EVPSAMELDELESS
+360 EVSSAIELDELESS
-374 AQDGASG
+374 AQDEVSG

-394 ALEQVEDQASDVEPE
+394 ALEQVEDQASDVEQE

-451 NLLEETAPAADTA
+451 NLLEETAPADTA

-579 AEPSELETPEEPAS
+579 AEPSELETLEEPAS

-614 AEVAEDEAMEMKE
+614 AEDEAMAMKE
-627 SGGDLQEDIK
+627 SGGDLQEDT
-637 EDIKE
+637 EE

-693 LEENLAQDL
+693 LEENLA
-702 AGDLGDLEES
+702 GDLGDLGES
-712 ATTDEDLAEEPES
+712 VATDEDLAEELES

-748 EAEEQEADGQD
+748 EAEGQD

-782 AEPMSDQGALQDLG
+782 AEPMPDQGALQDLG

-831 QAQADDR
+831 PAQADDR

-854 LLANKSAQEIR
+854 LLANKSAREIR

>member
-1 MEIILIN
+1 MKIILIN

-186 VNEDLDQSL
+186 VDESLDQSL

-269 DSSSEPSGER
+269 DSSSEPAGEP
-279 QAQELLESSDTDIA
+279 QTEELLESSDTDIA
-293 LDTSLEQSAQE
+293 LDTSLEPSAQE
-304 LAGDVAGDVAESAQ
+304 LAGDVVGDVAESAQ
-318 DLEGNLAQDELL
+318 DLEEDLAQDELL

-344 QADDQAGDI
+344 QADNQAGDI
-353 ADLDAVE
+353 AELEAVE
-360 EVPSAMELDELESS
+360 EVPSVMELDELESS
-374 AQDGASG
+374 AQDEVSVA
-381 VELGEADLGESGA
+381 ELGEVDLGESGA

-614 AEVAEDEAMEMKE
+614 AEVAEVAEDEAMEMKE
-627 SGGDLQEDIK
+627 SGGDLQ

-678 SAQAEVALEEDLGDG
+678 GAQAEVALEEDLGDG

-734 PEELEVSSELESIQ
+734 PEELEVSSELESMQ
-748 EAEEQEADGQD
+748 ESEGQD

-782 AEPMSDQGALQDLG
+782 AEPMPDQGALQDLG
-796 EFGTGLQAINALR
+796 EFGTGLQVINALR

-816 DLDPFASDGGDTPSS
+816 DLDPFASDGGDTLSS
-831 QAQADDR
+831 PAQADDR

>member
-1 MEIILIN
+1 MKIILIN

-60 RIKSIAQGYLSCL
+60 RIKSIAQDYLSCL

-186 VNEDLDQSL
+186 VDQSL
-195 GDVDSS
+195 DQGLGSIDSS

-269 DSSSEPSGER
+269 DSSSEPAGEP
-279 QAQELLESSDTDIA
+279 QTEELLESSDTDIA

-304 LAGDVAGDVAESAQ
+304 LAGDVVGDMAESAQ
-318 DLEGNLAQDELL
+318 DLEEDLAQDELL

-344 QADDQAGDI
+344 QADNQEGDQADDI
-353 ADLDAVE
+353 AELDAVE

-381 VELGEADLGESGA
+381 VELGEADLAESGA
-394 ALEQVEDQASDVEPE
+394 ALEQVEDQASDVEQE
-409 LDSSEPSALDE
+409 LDSSETSALDE
-420 SVQGGESA
+420 SVQGGEGA

-451 NLLEETAPAADTA
+451 NLLEETAPADTT
-464 ESLESTQEPEAEI
+464 ESLESTQEPETEI

-483 ESSTLE
+483 ESGTLE
-489 DDSESGDGA
+489 DGSESGDGA

-526 SAQEATESAG
+526 SAQETTESAG

-559 SSTSTE
+559 SSTSTG
-565 TADIEIEAGDVESS
+565 TANIEIEAGDVE
-579 AEPSELETPEEPAS
+579 PSELESLEEPAS
-593 EQLESTQEQ
+593 EQLESPQEQ
-602 EAVEELEEIAEV
+602 EAVEEQAIEEIAEV
-614 AEVAEDEAMEMKE
+614 AEDEAVAMEE
-627 SGGDLQEDIK
+627 SGGDLQEDI
-637 EDIKE
+637 
-642 AKEEAADPTQS
+642 EEAADPAQS
-653 TQEQEIESMQESSQ
+653 IQEQEIESMQESSQ

-693 LEENLAQDL
+693 LEKDLAQDL
-702 AGDLGDLEES
+702 AGDLGES
-712 ATTDEDLAEEPES
+712 AATDEDLGEELES

-734 PEELEVSSELESIQ
+734 PEELEVSS
-748 EAEEQEADGQD
+748 
-759 LAQEPESKEALDS
+759 EPESKEALDS

-782 AEPMSDQGALQDLG
+782 AEPTPDQGALQDLG

-816 DLDPFASDGGDTPSS
+816 DLDPFASDGGDTLSS
-831 QAQADDR
+831 PAQADDR

>member
-1 MEIILIN
+1 MKIILIN

-25 IMLTSYAS
+25 IVLTSYAS
-33 TDELDVSTLT
+33 TDDLDVSTLT

-60 RIKSIAQGYLSCL
+60 RIKSIAQDYLSCL

-153 AESPIPPLADSVST
+153 AESPTPPLADSVST

-269 DSSSEPSGER
+269 DSSSEPAGEP
-279 QAQELLESSDTDIA
+279 QTEELLESSDTDIA

-304 LAGDVAGDVAESAQ
+304 LADDMAGDVAESAQ
-318 DLEGNLAQDELL
+318 DLEENLAQDELL

-344 QADDQAGDI
+344 QADNQAGDI
-353 ADLDAVE
+353 AELEAVE
-360 EVPSAMELDELESS
+360 EVSSAIELDELESS
-374 AQDGASG
+374 AQDEVSE

-394 ALEQVEDQASDVEPE
+394 ALEQVEDQASDVEQE

-451 NLLEETAPAADTA
+451 NLLEETAPADTA

-614 AEVAEDEAMEMKE
+614 AEVAEVAEDEAMEMKE
-627 SGGDLQEDIK
+627 SGGDLQ

-678 SAQAEVALEEDLGDG
+678 GAQAEVALEEDLGDG

-734 PEELEVSSELESIQ
+734 PEELEVSSELESMQ
-748 EAEEQEADGQD
+748 ESEGQD

-782 AEPMSDQGALQDLG
+782 AEPMPDQGALQDLG
-796 EFGTGLQAINALR
+796 EFGTGLQVINALR

-816 DLDPFASDGGDTPSS
+816 DLDPFASDGGDTLSS
-831 QAQADDR
+831 PAQADDR

-854 LLANKSAQEIR
+854 LLANKSAREIR

>member
-1 MEIILIN
+1 MKIILIN

-60 RIKSIAQGYLSCL
+60 RIKSIAQDYLSCL

-186 VNEDLDQSL
+186 VDESLDQGL
-195 GDVDSS
+195 GSIDSS
-201 ALEQGGLEELD
+201 VLEQGGLEELD

-269 DSSSEPSGER
+269 DSSSEPAGEP
-279 QAQELLESSDTDIA
+279 QTEELLESSDTDIA

-304 LAGDVAGDVAESAQ
+304 LADDMAGDMAESAQ
-318 DLEGNLAQDELL
+318 DLEEDLAQDEPL

-344 QADDQAGDI
+344 QADNQEGDQADDI
-353 ADLDAVE
+353 AELDAVE

-381 VELGEADLGESGA
+381 VELGEADLAESGA
-394 ALEQVEDQASDVEPE
+394 ALEQVEDQASDVEQE
-409 LDSSEPSALDE
+409 LDSSETSALDE
-420 SVQGGESA
+420 SVQGGEGA

-451 NLLEETAPAADTA
+451 NLLEETAPADTT
-464 ESLESTQEPEAEI
+464 ESLESTQEPETEI

-483 ESSTLE
+483 ESGTLE
-489 DDSESGDGA
+489 DGSESGDGA

-526 SAQEATESAG
+526 SAQETTESAG

-559 SSTSTE
+559 SSTSTG
-565 TADIEIEAGDVESS
+565 TANIEIEAGDVE
-579 AEPSELETPEEPAS
+579 PSELESLEEPAS
-593 EQLESTQEQ
+593 EQLES
-602 EAVEELEEIAEV
+602 
-614 AEVAEDEAMEMKE
+614 
-627 SGGDLQEDIK
+627 
-637 EDIKE
+637 
-642 AKEEAADPTQS
+642 P
-653 TQEQEIESMQESSQ
+653 QEQEIESMQESSQ

-693 LEENLAQDL
+693 LEENLA
-702 AGDLGDLEES
+702 GDLGES
-712 ATTDEDLAEEPES
+712 AATDEDLAEELES
-725 SALEQECQA
+725 SALEQECQT
-734 PEELEVSSELESIQ
+734 PEELEVSSELESMQ
-748 EAEEQEADGQD
+748 ESEGQD

-782 AEPMSDQGALQDLG
+782 AEPTPDQGALQDLG

-831 QAQADDR
+831 PAQADDR

>member
-1 MEIILIN
+1 MKIILIN

-60 RIKSIAQGYLSCL
+60 RIKSIAQDYLSCL

-153 AESPIPPLADSVST
+153 AESPTPPLADSVST

-269 DSSSEPSGER
+269 DSSSEPAGEP
-279 QAQELLESSDTDIA
+279 QTEELLESSDTDIA

-304 LAGDVAGDVAESAQ
+304 LADDMAGDVAESAQ
-318 DLEGNLAQDELL
+318 DLEENLAQDELL

-344 QADDQAGDI
+344 QADNQAGDI
-353 ADLDAVE
+353 AELEAVE
-360 EVPSAMELDELESS
+360 EVSSAIELDELESS
-374 AQDGASG
+374 AQDEVSG

-394 ALEQVEDQASDVEPE
+394 ALEQVEDQASDVEQE

-451 NLLEETAPAADTA
+451 NLLEETAPADTA

-579 AEPSELETPEEPAS
+579 AEPSELETLEEPAS

-614 AEVAEDEAMEMKE
+614 AEDEAMAMKE
-627 SGGDLQEDIK
+627 SGGDLQEDT
-637 EDIKE
+637 EE
-642 AKEEAADPTQS
+642 AKEEAADPAQS

-702 AGDLGDLEES
+702 AGDLGES
-712 ATTDEDLAEEPES
+712 AATDEDLAKELES

-748 EAEEQEADGQD
+748 EAEGQEAEGQD

-772 MVAHDLQELE
+772 MVAHDSQELE
-782 AEPMSDQGALQDLG
+782 AEPMPDQGALQDLG

-831 QAQADDR
+831 PAQADDR

-854 LLANKSAQEIR
+854 LLANKSAREIR